1 MSKPGMRLRGIA
13 SRIFHP
19 DTMEYVIG
27 PVLADLQLECSA
39 RQPSR
44 WRRSWVCL
52 RAYLFFWSAVVAHLW
67 RSLIDGSAN
76 RTADDQ
82 VAMRRVLINAAA
94 IGAIVT
100 AVLLIPGWFNRLGSA
115 ARSPTAFDTDIIL
128 ALLLI
133 PQATPISIPA
143 GMLFGTLWAVRKPAT
158 RSIRRL
164 VLVLGIVCSLFS
176 AGMIGWVIPEANQA
190 YRVVVYQKV
199 LRNSRPPE
207 KGANELSWREL
218 RDRINEANTHGGS
231 PETRLSRL
239 AYHTR
244 IALPATPLI
253 FAMFALILVRRPR
266 PLTSC
271 FLGLLL
277 FVGYYT
283 LMVLSRRVADGTL
296 SPLAVAWMPNLVV
309 LALTLRL
316 GINYRVSSRL
326 GST

>member
-1 MSKPGMRLRGIA
+1 MSKPGVRLRSLA
-13 SRIFHP
+13 SRVFHP

-27 PVLADLQLECSA
+27 PVLADLQLECTA
-39 RQPSR
+39 RQASR

-52 RAYLFFWSAVVAHLW
+52 RAYLFFWSAVVAHLL
-67 RSLIDGSAN
+67 RSLIEGSVE

-82 VAMRRVLINAAA
+82 LAMRRVFIHAAA

-100 AVLLIPGWFNRLGSA
+100 ALLMAPAWLNRPGSTALPRSA
-115 ARSPTAFDTDIIL
+115 FATDVAL

-133 PQATPISIPA
+133 PQASPISIPA
-143 GMLFGTLWAVRKPAT
+143 GMLFGILWAVRTPAT
-158 RSIRRL
+158 RSIRRMI
-164 VLVLGIVCSLFS
+164 LVLGIVCSLFS
-176 AGMIGWVIPEANQA
+176 AAMIAFVIPEANQA
-190 YRVVVYQKV
+190 YRDVVYQGMM
-199 LRNSRPPE
+199 RYGHPPA

-218 RDRINEANTHGGS
+218 RDRINEENTLGGLAD
-231 PETRLSRL
+231 TRMLRL

-253 FAMFALILVRRPR
+253 FAMFALLLVTRPR
-266 PLTSC
+266 PFTSC

-296 SPLAVAWMPNLVV
+296 SPIAVAWTPNLVV
-309 LALTLRL
+309 LALSLL
-316 GINYRVSSRL
+316 SGINYKASSRF
-326 GST
+326 GPA